1 MIRVLATSVVVA
13 AVALAAV
20 APAAARQDDSRLD
33 ALFER
38 LQATDD
44 GAEARAIE
52 ATIWHIWIEAD
63 DPAADALMMRGIA
76 ALNAG
81 DLRAALAAFD
91 AVTRQLP
98 DFAEGW
104 NKRATVYYLMGR
116 HDASVQD
123 IVRTLALEPRHFGA
137 ISGLGLIYTAS
148 GQDAEALRTFEEALT
163 IHPHMEAIRQRVKV
177 LRARLRG
184 KQI

>member
-1 MIRVLATSVVVA
+1 MTRALATLILFVA
-13 AVALAAV
+13 ATLAAV
-20 APAAARQDDSRLD
+20 SSGSARQDDARLD

-38 LQATDD
+38 LQATED

-52 ATIWHIWIEAD
+52 ATIWLEAD
-63 DPAADALMMRGIA
+63 NPAIDALMMQGIA
-76 ALNAG
+76 AMTSG
-81 DLRAALAAFD
+81 DLSTALAAFD
-91 AVTRQLP
+91 TVTRQVP

-123 IVRTLALEPRHFGA
+123 IARTLALEPRHFGA

-148 GQDAEALRTFEEALT
+148 GQEAEALRTFEAALA
-163 IHPHMEAIRQRVKV
+163 IHPHMEAIRQRVKI
-177 LRARLRG
+177 LRARLGREP
-184 KQI
+184 I

>member
-1 MIRVLATSVVVA
+1 MTRAFATLILFLTAAMA
-13 AVALAAV
+13 AVS
-20 APAAARQDDSRLD
+20 PGSARQDDSRLN

-44 GAEARAIE
+44 GIEARAIE

-63 DPAADALMMRGIA
+63 DPAADALMMQGIA
-76 ALNAG
+76 AMNGG
-81 DLRAALAAFD
+81 DLRTALAAFD
-91 AVTRQLP
+91 AVTRQVP

-123 IVRTLALEPRHFGA
+123 IARTLALEPRHFGA

-148 GQDAEALRTFEEALT
+148 GQDAEALRTFERALT
-163 IHPHMEAIRQRVKV
+163 IHPHMDAIRQRVKV